1 MWPST
6 PSVETLTRPRLA
18 VAVVS
23 AVAAVSV
30 GLYAYQS
37 SRAAPEPVLVDVPGG
52 GLHRNNA
59 VRHARRR
66 SRRHDAGSSSSLEAA
81 GDENVGVDAAAPPP
95 GDAETVVDGG
105 AAEEWWNDGAGYP
118 PSQRAGHNIV
128 NLLFCV
134 SEDNARRNG
143 CVHRGCQCNACGM
156 VPIRGVRYRCANC
169 ADFDLCE
176 TCEAQG
182 VHIKTHIFYK
192 IRVPAPPF
200 GPRQIQPV
208 WYTGDPD
215 TCRRNL
221 PRGLI
226 PKLSRDTG
234 FERPEIE
241 AVWEQW
247 TFMANTEWREDPDK
261 LCVAMDRKTFE
272 RCLVPTGGSRHAA
285 PNLIHDRMFSFYDSN
300 GDDLIGFSEFLHG
313 LSYRKRRDKLRKVF
327 EGYDIDG
334 DGYVNRCDFLRMF
347 RAYYVLYKQM
357 HKGILDGLEDQL
369 LSSTEAQQL
378 VTSRQPLSSLFGRE
392 GRVPAADGSMR
403 FEGKMY
409 HRDGTIDVDDGYH
422 AAITEN
428 HGDTATREDILTSLF
443 AYDTDHRP
451 RRHLVARRDADTN
464 WRTVRRLSSNSADR
478 TYWVTLLE
486 PPANL
491 DELPEM
497 LAGNNAEME
506 EADDEARG
514 EQQHDDGNDNQR
526 DPDPAAGVQTES
538 ERRAGFLS
546 HARRQALRLEKRR
559 RDMAR
564 SQLHE
569 RWKRRQFY
577 LDEEEG
583 GLAPDDWDNDE
594 DILAKLHSA
603 VDDPKPADAHVASTR
618 SRSSSKVRFAEDMDD
633 FETRSNPSTSRSVLE
648 RWGGMGIPDA
658 ERDAGKEILYQV
670 TQQAFN
676 ELLDTIFKNA
686 EDLAVEAAETKELRE
701 KYRAGMDGAEPRDET
716 AADAKPSGSE
726 HAHHCSDKAAE
737 DKSLEE
743 LRSETGYTV
752 VADEPRN
759 AVELDYSLNF
769 SDYTIPSELSV
780 AEDDGADE
788 YRDPTMPQFRPNS
801 DAAAAADHG
810 RPSPRRRRSADAGRG
825 DEKAR
830 DRDSQQASERS
841 MGGEPGPETLGWWR
855 MLDEAEA
862 RAAERGGWGRLS
874 FDEFEAIYK
883 NQEDLGNRLD
893 YLGSWIDFC
902 IP

>member
-1 MWPST
+1 MWLST
-6 PSVETLTRPRLA
+6 PSADTLTRPRLA

-30 GLYAYQS
+30 GYYAYQS
-37 SRAAPEPVLVDVPGG
+37 SRAFRPEELPPGG
-52 GLHRNNA
+52 NLHRSNA
-59 VRHARRR
+59 IRRTRHTPRRDDTR
-66 SRRHDAGSSSSLEAA
+66 SSSSSEAP
-81 GDENVGVDAAAPPP
+81 GDENVEANNPPP
-95 GDAETVVDGG
+95 AGDAETVVDV
-105 AAEEWWNDGAGYP
+105 AEEEWWNDPSGFP

-128 NLLFCV
+128 NLLFRV

-176 TCEAQG
+176 TCETQG
-182 VHIKTHIFYK
+182 LHIRTHIFYK

-200 GPRQIQPV
+200 GPRQMQPV

-226 PKLSRDTG
+226 AKLSRDTG
-234 FERPEIE
+234 FERPELE
-241 AVWEQW
+241 AFWEQW
-247 TFMANTEWREDPDK
+247 TFMANSEWREDPDE

-272 RCLVPTGGSRHAA
+272 RCLVPTGASRHAA

-300 GDDLIGFSEFLHG
+300 NDDLIGFSEFLHG
-313 LSYRKRRDKLRKVF
+313 LSYRKRKDKLRKVF

-334 DGYVNRCDFLRMF
+334 DGYVDRRDFLRMF

-357 HKGILDGLEDQL
+357 HKDILDGLEDQL
-369 LSSTEAQQL
+369 LASTEAQQL

-392 GRVPAADGSMR
+392 GRVPAADGDVR
-403 FEGKMY
+403 FEGKTY
-409 HRDGTIDVDDGYH
+409 HPDGSIDVDDGYH
-422 AAITEN
+422 GATVEDR
-428 HGDTATREDILTSLF
+428 GDTASREDILTSLF

-451 RRHLVARRDADTN
+451 RRRFVARRDTDTN
-464 WRTVRRLSSNSADR
+464 WRTVRRLSGNDTDR

-486 PPANL
+486 PPTTL
-491 DELPEM
+491 DGLPDII
-497 LAGNNAEME
+497 AGNHHPEIE
-506 EADDEARG
+506 ETEDEADDQED
-514 EQQHDDGNDNQR
+514 DDGDDANGHQR
-526 DPDPAAGVQTES
+526 DSDSTAGAAQTDS
-538 ERRAGFLS
+538 ERRARFLS
-546 HARRQALRLEKRR
+546 QARRQAPKLEKRR

-564 SQLHE
+564 GQLHE

-583 GLAPDDWDNDE
+583 GMAPEDWDNDE
-594 DILAKLHSA
+594 DILVHLSKAAEEAKSSGQA
-603 VDDPKPADAHVASTR
+603 APSTTR

-633 FETRSNPSTSRSVLE
+633 YDIRSNPSTSSRSVPE
-648 RWGGMGIPDA
+648 RWGGMDIPDA

-676 ELLDTIFKNA
+676 ELLDTIFKWV
-686 EDLAVEAAETKELRE
+686 EDLAVEAAETKEQRE
-701 KYRAGMDGAEPRDET
+701 KYKEEIEAVESEDEKDQAGEPAGTQPLGRA
-716 AADAKPSGSE
+716 SE
-726 HAHHCSDKAAE
+726 RAVE
-737 DKSLEE
+737 DKTLEE
-743 LRSETGYTV
+743 LLSETGYQV
-752 VADEPRN
+752 VPVPDAPRN
-759 AVELDYSLNF
+759 AVELDYSINL
-769 SDYTIPSELSV
+769 SDYTIPSETSV
-780 AEDDGADE
+780 SGDEAPEE

-801 DAAAAADHG
+801 DATPYHDWSSM
-810 RPSPRRRRSADAGRG
+810 PTQSADALFEDGG
-825 DEKAR
+825 DDKR
-830 DRDSQQASERS
+830 SQHESETS
-841 MGGEPGPETLGWWR
+841 TVSEPTIETLRRWSV
-855 MLDEAEA
+855 LTSAEA
-862 RAAERGGWGRLS
+862 NAAERGGWGRLS